1 LQPSLDIALVRVD
14 NRLIH
19 GQILEAWIPF
29 LRASCIVVVDDHVV
43 SDFFRETVIRM
54 AVPSGVRVII
64 CGVAEFA
71 ETYPFSRGKGPKTIV
86 LFGKISDALTARR
99 LGFLFDQLNIGNIYN
114 EECKLCCTP
123 AVLLSDADIHD
134 INSLRDAGVKIEL
147 RRVPREKPIDLFE
160 IVRNMH
166 S

>member
-1 LQPSLDIALVRVD
+1 VRID

-29 LRASCIVVVDDHVV
+29 LKASCIVVVDDQVA

-64 CGVAEFA
+64 CGVVEFA
-71 ETYPFSRGKGPKTIV
+71 ETYHFARGNGPKTIV
-86 LFGKISDALTARR
+86 LFSKISDVRTVHR
-99 LGFLFDQLNIGNIYN
+99 LGFHFDQLNIGNIYN

-123 AVLLSDADIHD
+123 AVLLSDADIQD
-134 INSLRDAGVKIEL
+134 INSLRDAGIKIEL

-160 IVRNMH
+160 IVRNMP

>member
-1 LQPSLDIALVRVD
+1 LDIALVRVD

-29 LRASCIVVVDDHVV
+29 LKASCIVVVDDQVV

-54 AVPSGVRVII
+54 AVPSGVRVIT
-64 CGVAEFA
+64 CGLAEFA
-71 ETYPFSRGKGPKTIV
+71 ETYQFKRGKGPKTIV
-86 LFGKISDALTARR
+86 LFSKISDAWMVRH

-114 EECKLCCTP
+114 EECKVCCSP
-123 AVLLSDADIHD
+123 AVLLSDADIRD

-147 RRVPREKPIDLFE
+147 RRVPREKPVDLFE
-160 IVRNMH
+160 IIRNVE

>member
-1 LQPSLDIALVRVD
+1 LDIALVRVD

-29 LRASCIVVVDDHVV
+29 LKASCIVVVDDQVV

-54 AVPSGVRVII
+54 AVPSGIRVIV

-71 ETYPFSRGKGPKTIV
+71 ESYLFGRGKGPKTIV
-86 LFGKISDALTARR
+86 LFSKISDAWKVRR

-114 EECKLCCTP
+114 EECKVCCTP
-123 AVLLSDADIHD
+123 AVLLSNADIRD

-147 RRVPREKPIDLFE
+147 WRVPREKPVDLFE
-160 IVRNMH
+160 IVRNME